1 MFLKD
6 GGLRLPKPFHFQ
18 PIWLSDPSFP
28 RVVREAWNNTP
39 SLHQALS
46 IFSSKARNWNR
57 NHFGNLFH
65 RKRRI
70 LARLKGIQVSMS
82 LRPNAF
88 LVDLERKLRFE
99 YAEVAKIKEE
109 FWAMKAQILLLV
121 EGDRNTSFYH
131 TSALVC
137 RKRNRIICM
146 KDRMGNWLNG
156 EIEIA
161 DFIRQGFLDLITS
174 GQASSFLAVWDP
186 PCLEYSP

>member
-1 MFLKD
+1 MIDIGYSGPRFTWSNHCPLSQLVQERINRVFVNAEWNSLFPEAVVLHLEKTHSDHCPIKLCFEKD
-6 GGLRLPKPFHFQ
+6 GDLRFPKPFRFQ
-18 PIWLSDPSFP
+18 PIWLSNPSFP

-57 NHFGNLFH
+57 NNFGKLFH

-88 LVDLERKLRFE
+88 PVDLERKLRFE

-109 FWAMKAQILLLV
+109 F
-121 EGDRNTSFYH
+121 
-131 TSALVC
+131 
-137 RKRNRIICM
+137 
-146 KDRMGNWLNG
+146 
-156 EIEIA
+156 
-161 DFIRQGFLDLITS
+161 
-174 GQASSFLAVWDP
+174 
-186 PCLEYSP
+186 